1 MPLSFETQMVR
12 IGELFSDAS
21 VFVMPPF
28 QRPYSW
34 DEDTAAQLY
43 DDISSAMV
51 RGKPDR
57 PGRKNRQEY
66 FLGPIIV
73 TRSQT
78 SGVYEVV
85 DGQQRLV
92 TLAILLAVLR
102 DSLPTDSGFRDE
114 LQQLLIRPE
123 GRARKLE
130 QRPRVQVRQ
139 ADQGCFFKWVQ
150 SPGGTVDLPGEEE
163 LEEESEACVRI
174 RDAIARIAED
184 IGNPQEAYIKQLA
197 TFTLTNCYVIQI
209 TARDLDDGYV
219 LFRSLNSRGQP
230 LDELDLARAE
240 LLGAQS
246 ADQHIDTKKLAEDW
260 TLAENSLGPD
270 EFKDYLFSVL
280 SLIAI
285 RPQGRDLRDLMKE
298 VLADPLKA
306 RQFRILLGTVLR
318 HSAKLRDGVMEFGAD
333 SEKINRIVQCLRH
346 SPIPEWRSVALPW
359 LATNPSA
366 YNSLQF
372 FRALDALC
380 LGLQILGK
388 NKTQRLRR
396 LKAAAAEVLSEREH
410 ALNRAGALRF
420 SDAEQSQIKSVLAN
434 PIGAKKGF
442 LKTLL
447 LRLNAEML
455 DATIPVY
462 FPETVTI
469 EHVLPQRPAANG
481 PWSAKY
487 PNAVRRKVY
496 TELLGNYALL
506 TRPINARAKNL
517 DFAEKRRVIFAA
529 LNNQAFPITIDLT
542 NYESWTE
549 NELVHRQQKLLRLAL
564 GMLGLA
570 PAIAWPAAAE

>member
-1 MPLSFETQMVR
+1 MVR

-51 RGKPDR
+51 RGRPDR

-73 TRSQT
+73 TRSPT
-78 SGVYEVV
+78 SGAFEVV

-102 DSLPTDSGFRDE
+102 DSLPRDDAFRDE

-123 GRARKLE
+123 RRARRLDE
-130 QRPRVQVRQ
+130 RPRVQLRD
-139 ADQGCFFKWVQ
+139 ADQGRFFKWVQ
-150 SPGGTVDLPGEEE
+150 SPGGTKDLPNEQE
-163 LEEESEACVRI
+163 LEEESDACVRL

-184 IGNPQEAYIKQLA
+184 IDNPQEIYIKQLA

-240 LLGAQS
+240 LLGSQS
-246 ADQHIDTKKLAEDW
+246 PDQHIDTKKLAEDW

-318 HSAKLRDGVMEFGAD
+318 HSAKLRDGVMEFGPD
-333 SEKINRIVQCLRH
+333 SERINRFVQCLRH

-366 YNSLQF
+366 YDTLRF
-372 FRALDALC
+372 FQALDALC

-396 LKAAAAEVLSEREH
+396 LKAAAAEVLTERER

-420 SDAEQSQIKSVLAN
+420 TDAEQTQIKSVLAN

-442 LKTLL
+442 LKALL

-462 FPETVTI
+462 FPEAVTI

-481 PWSAKY
+481 PWPAKY
-487 PNAVRRKVY
+487 PNAARRKVC

-529 LNNQAFPITIDLT
+529 INNQAFPITIDLT
-542 NYESWTE
+542 NYESWAE
-549 NELVHRQQKLLRLAL
+549 IELVERQQKLVGLAL
-564 GMLGLA
+564 GMLGFA